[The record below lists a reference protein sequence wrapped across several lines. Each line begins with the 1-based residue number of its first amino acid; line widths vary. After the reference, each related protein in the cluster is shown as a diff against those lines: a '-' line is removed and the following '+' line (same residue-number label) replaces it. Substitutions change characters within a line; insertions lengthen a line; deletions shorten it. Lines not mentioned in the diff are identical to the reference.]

1 MNRETAT
8 QPLPWRVVWALSV
21 TQIVAWGSQFYG
33 ITLLAD
39 PIVRATGW
47 SREAV
52 VGAYSASL
60 LVAAFASF
68 PTGLALDRFGG
79 RVVMTAG
86 SVISAL
92 AFVVLARAETLP
104 VFYFGWALIGLAA
117 AMTQYEAAFATIAAA
132 FGAQSRRGITVVTFA
147 GGLASTVF
155 WPVTAALLSVFDWRR
170 TCDALALFNLLLC
183 VPLHA
188 LFLQGAPPP
197 RRVTG
202 ASAPRQPLSNVL
214 RSAKFWWLA
223 IAFTAHYFFGA
234 AMAVHVVAILGAQGL
249 GLATAVAV
257 ASMIGVMQVAGRVF
271 EFVFGRNF
279 SIATVGMVAASI
291 LPLALLMLASGVPAL
306 LVAFVVPYGACNGI
320 FTIVR
325 GEIPRVVFGGE
336 RYGAVSGALGAP
348 ALAAR
353 AAAPLIAASLIEG
366 TGGYGAVQ
374 AMLIAAAILSAVSF
388 WLAIRGRAPG

>member
-1 MNRETAT
+1 MGR
-8 QPLPWRVVWALSV
+8 PPWRVVWALSA
-21 TQIVAWGSQFYG
+21 TQIVAWGSQFYA
-33 ITLLAD
+33 ITLLAE
-39 PIVRATGW
+39 PIAQATGW

-52 VGAYSASL
+52 VGAYSLSL
-60 LVAAFASF
+60 LVAGLASF

-79 RVVMTAG
+79 RAVMTAG

-92 AFVVLARAETLP
+92 AFALIARVETLTE
-104 VFYFGWALIGLAA
+104 FYAGWALIGLAG

-132 FGAQSRRGITVVTFA
+132 FGAQARRGITVVTFA

-155 WPVTAALLSVFDWRR
+155 WPVTAVLLSVFDWRR

-188 LFLQGAPPP
+188 LFLGDARPAK
-197 RRVTG
+197 RAAG
-202 ASAPRQPLSNVL
+202 ASAPRAKLSSVL
-214 RSAKFWWLA
+214 GSAAFWWLA

-234 AMAVHVVAILGAQGL
+234 AMAVHVVAILAAQGL

-257 ASMIGVMQVAGRVF
+257 ASLIGVMQVAGRVF

-279 SIATVGMVAASI
+279 SIQSVGLAAAAI
-291 LPLALLMLASGVPAL
+291 LPLALLMLASGSPIL
-306 LVAFVVPYGACNGI
+306 LLAFVVPYGACNGI

-325 GEIPRVVFGGE
+325 GEIPRVLFGGE
-336 RYGAVSGALGAP
+336 RYGAVSGALSAP
-348 ALAAR
+348 ALLAR

-366 TGGYGAVQ
+366 TGGYGAVL
-374 AMLIAAAILSAVSF
+374 AMLIAAAVLSALAF
-388 WLAIRGRAPG
+388 WLAVRGKPAG